1 MNKIQNFFLD
11 APPHGATPE
20 LYDLSGRVAIVTGGA
35 GWLGSAMSEAL
46 AERGS
51 LVAVVDIDA
60 SGVHRVVE
68 SLERRGLRGPAV
80 VGDTM
85 VENALR
91 LLIDTVADEH
101 GRLDILVN

>member
-1 MNKIQNFFLD
+1 MAQLRSFTIY
-11 APPHGATPE
+11 P
-20 LYDLSGRVAIVTGGA
+20 A
-35 GWLGSAMSEAL
+35 GWHLSLEARAFSARTCASACSAMSEAL
-46 AERGS
+46 AEMGA